1 VSVVIFGVSHV
12 AGDPVAIMMAG
23 TTASAEDV
31 DRLRSELGYDDPLPV
46 QYFRFVQDALRGDL
60 GISLRYNRPV
70 VELVAERLPATAELA
85 IVSMLMAVALG
96 IPLGV
101 AAAAN
106 ARTLADRAIMLLT
119 LLGQSVPL
127 YWLGILLIQL
137 LVTQARLLP
146 VSGSGGGDPRYLVLP
161 ALTLA
166 TFPLARVARL
176 TRASMLDVLQAEY
189 LLTARAKGLTRRAI
203 LYVHGLR
210 NALVPVLTVIGLQ
223 FGVLLGGAVVTETVF
238 AWPGLGQLSVQAAL
252 ARDLPLLQ
260 GIALLASLVFVVVD
274 LLMDIL
280 AARLDPRIV
289 LS

>member
-1 VSVVIFGVSHV
+1 VSVLIFGVSHV

-46 QYFRFVQDALRGDL
+46 QYFRFVQDAVRGDL

-85 IVSMLMAVALG
+85 IASMLMAVALG

-106 ARTLADRAIMLLT
+106 ARTPADRAIMLLT

-280 AARLDPRIV
+280 GARLDPRIV